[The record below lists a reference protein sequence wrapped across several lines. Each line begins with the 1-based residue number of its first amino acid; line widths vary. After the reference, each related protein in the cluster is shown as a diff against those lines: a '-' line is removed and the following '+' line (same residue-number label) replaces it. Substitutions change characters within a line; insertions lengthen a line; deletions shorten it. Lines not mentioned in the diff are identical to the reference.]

1 MSADDE
7 HPGVPTAGRAQAVKE
22 VVNWLRDIGRT
33 NRKILLAIMD
43 TFDDTELHRI
53 AQFCAEYKR
62 RNLVL
67 KPTCRR
73 QLSRQP
79 RFEWSPELNAQ
90 FVTAVNYLGGVDKAT
105 ATPILRLLTTWIA
118 AEDQQDLPT
127 RRNVSWKLHKY
138 RKSFNSR
145 MEQFRKGAQ
154 TSRVVDPDVQAG
166 VDALA
171 AEIMEAAE
179 QRKKNNK

>member
-7 HPGVPTAGRAQAVKE
+7 HPGVPTTGRAQAVKE
-22 VVNWLRDIGRT
+22 VVSRLRDIGQT
-33 NRKILLAIMD
+33 PRKILLAIMD

-53 AQFCAEYKR
+53 AQFCTEYER
-62 RNLVL
+62 RNLLL
-67 KPTCRR
+67 KPTRRR

-127 RRNVSWKLHKY
+127 RRNVSWRLQKY

-145 MEQFRKGAQ
+145 MEQLRKGA
-154 TSRVVDPDVQAG
+154 
-166 VDALA
+166 
-171 AEIMEAAE
+171 
-179 QRKKNNK
+179 